1 MNAEALR
8 QQTLLALLWRRP
20 GADAARAGLD
30 AARSIQGLAA
40 YRGNARAVAERAL
53 AAAYP
58 TIRAMLGEEDFA
70 QLAHELWL
78 AQPPERGDLGEW
90 GAALPVHLAAHDQ
103 LSAWPWLP
111 DCARLDWAVHRC
123 ERAAD
128 AAFEPATLALLEQ
141 ADPALLHLALLPGS
155 TVLRSPH
162 PLATLHAAHAG
173 TASLDAA
180 RAALDGGHGEDV
192 IVWRRGWRAAVQ
204 ALPAGWAGFMAD
216 LLQPLPLGPALERT
230 SDLDFATWLPHAIQA
245 GWLWR
250 IEDPTTNEHPR

>member
-1 MNAEALR
+1 MNAEASR
-8 QQTLLALLWRRP
+8 QQALLALLWRRP
-20 GADAARAGLD
+20 AAHAARAGLD

-53 AAAYP
+53 AAACP

-78 AQPPERGDLGEW
+78 AHPPERGDLGEW
-90 GAALPVHLAAHDQ
+90 GAALPAHLRAHDQ
-103 LSAWPWLP
+103 LGAWPWLP
-111 DCARLDWAVHRC
+111 DCAQLDWAVHCC

-128 AAFEPATLALLEQ
+128 AAFEPASLALLEQ
-141 ADPALLHLALLPGS
+141 AEPGALRLALLPG
-155 TVLRSPH
+155 TAVLRSAH

-180 RAALDGGHGEDV
+180 RAALAAGHGEDV

-204 ALPAGWAGFMAD
+204 ALPVGWAGFMAD
-216 LLQPLPLGPALERT
+216 LLQPLPLGPALERGG
-230 SDLDFATWLPHAIQA
+230 DLDFAAWLPHAIQA

-250 IEDPTTNEHPR
+250 IQDLTTDECPR